1 MTKPSMRDVVTLGL
15 GLTAGLCSA
24 RPCRAQQLT
33 NSSLAVTVQAQD
45 GAFQIATRATTNHA
59 VLKARAGAQID
70 RQWVRSNEYP
80 QHRAAESSFTDAL
93 GAGHQISVTCSGL
106 QGKPDLVYT
115 VQLYDQRPYAT
126 VQVEVQNRTG
136 KAVTVEAIRSVEAI
150 GQPVVGI
157 AGPESADRILSD
169 SYSEDWPRL
178 VIYDLGSGP
187 RQMHRGAWSQV
198 IYNRESK
205 QSLFLGALSADR
217 FVTLLHLMYQG
228 AGNDARI
235 ESYTVDSTGTTELQK
250 ENSLRRAQP
259 DEAIDLSLPLNAGQ
273 TMASERVMMATGPD
287 YHSQLLAYGDAIRQ
301 LHHARVTAPN
311 LIGWWS
317 WTSYYM
323 AINEGAA
330 LTNARWL
337 ADNLKSLG
345 YNYFHI
351 DEGYQYARGEYA
363 APNARLFPHG
373 MRAIGDEVR
382 HLGLTFGI
390 WTAPFEVTNRAWIY
404 DNHKDWLVH
413 TADGK
418 PIPIGAAY
426 GDTLYAL
433 DATHPGAQ
441 EYMRQTYTTLTR
453 EWGVRYIKLDFMDTT
468 SIEGYRYRPDTT
480 ALEAQRIGLGVIRE
494 AVGEDVLLDKDGSPM
509 LPPVGLV
516 DTGRISA
523 DTSHSFQTT
532 KGVAPGVA
540 ARFYMNRN
548 YFLND
553 PDAFNVGAE
562 VPVVRGGRGGAGR
575 GAAQGAGQG
584 AGRGGLSLS
593 EAQASIV
600 LSAVSGGMYEIG
612 DDLPILGAEK
622 DRLDLVKNQ
631 DLLNMAKISRAATP
645 VDLLSYDAE
654 DGEPSIFF
662 LREDPRQSILVVFNW
677 TEQPRSHALK
687 LADLGLPANRTF
699 QASDALNNGEAVA
712 VNAGTVRLDNMPQH
726 SVRVIKLIDSAMP
739 AAAPTI
745 AAQVP
750 SEAKVSESIPF
761 SAEAQEAGVPA
772 LSYHWDFGDGTTAD
786 GPRAAHTYT
795 RNADFTVR
803 LTADG
808 LDGIPARQS
817 FTVKVT
823 GTLAAAGDV
832 LQNRRYTEASGH

>member
-1 MTKPSMRDVVTLGL
+1 M
-15 GLTAGLCSA
+15 
-24 RPCRAQQLT
+24 
-33 NSSLAVTVQAQD
+33 
-45 GAFQIATRATTNHA
+45 
-59 VLKARAGAQID
+59 
-70 RQWVRSNEYP
+70 
-80 QHRAAESSFTDAL
+80 
-93 GAGHQISVTCSGL
+93 
-106 QGKPDLVYT
+106 
-115 VQLYDQRPYAT
+115 
-126 VQVEVQNRTG
+126 
-136 KAVTVEAIRSVEAI
+136 
-150 GQPVVGI
+150 
-157 AGPESADRILSD
+157 
-169 SYSEDWPRL
+169 
-178 VIYDLGSGP
+178 
-187 RQMHRGAWSQV
+187 
-198 IYNRESK
+198 
-205 QSLFLGALSADR
+205 
-217 FVTLLHLMYQG
+217 
-228 AGNDARI
+228 
-235 ESYTVDSTGTTELQK
+235 
-250 ENSLRRAQP
+250 
-259 DEAIDLSLPLNAGQ
+259 SLPLNAGQ
-273 TMASERVMMATGPD
+273 NMASERVMMATGPD
-287 YHSQLLAYGDAIRQ
+287 YHSQLLAYGDAIRR

-323 AINEGAA
+323 AINEGATLA
-330 LTNARWL
+330 NARWL
-337 ADNLKSLG
+337 AENLKSVG

-363 APNARLFPHG
+363 TPNARLFPHG

-404 DNHKDWLVH
+404 ENHKDWLVH
-413 TADGK
+413 TADGN
-418 PIPIGAAY
+418 PIPIGVAY

-441 EYMRQTYTTLTR
+441 DYMRQTYTTLTR

-468 SIEGYRYRPDTT
+468 SIEGYRYKPDTS
-480 ALEAQRIGLGVIRE
+480 ALEAQRVGLEVIRK

-523 DTSHSFQTT
+523 DTAHSFQTT
-532 KGVAPGVA
+532 KAVASGVA

-553 PDAFNVGAE
+553 PDAFNVCAE
-562 VPVVRGGRGGAGR
+562 VPVVRGR
-575 GAAQGAGQG
+575 QGPA
-584 AGRGGLSLS
+584 RGGLSFS

-645 VDLLSYDAE
+645 VDLLSYDTE

-662 LREDPRQSILVVFNW
+662 LREDPRQSILVAFNW

-687 LADLGLPANRTF
+687 LVDLELPANHTF
-699 QASDALNNGEAVA
+699 QASDVLNDGEAVA
-712 VNAGTVRLDNMPQH
+712 VNAGTVRLDNMARH
-726 SVRVIKLIDSAMP
+726 SVRVIKLIDPATP

-745 AAQVP
+745 TAQVP
-750 SEAKVSESIPF
+750 SEARVSELLPF
-761 SAEAQEAGVPA
+761 SAQAQEAGVPA

-786 GPRAAHTYT
+786 GPQVSHTYT
-795 RNADFTVR
+795 RDATFTVQ

-808 LDGIPARQS
+808 LDGIGAHQS

-832 LQNRRYTEASGH
+832 LQNRRYTEPAGH

>member
-1 MTKPSMRDVVTLGL
+1 MKGVVTLGL
-15 GLTAGLCSA
+15 GLVAGLCPA
-24 RPCRAQQLT
+24 PPCRAQQLT

-45 GAFQIATRATTNHA
+45 GSFQVATRAAANRP
-59 VLKARAGAQID
+59 VLSARAGAQID
-70 RQWVRSNEYP
+70 HQWARSNEYP
-80 QHRAAESSFTDAL
+80 QHRAAESTFSDSL
-93 GAGHQISVTCSGL
+93 GTGHQISVTSSGL

-126 VQVEVQNRTG
+126 VQVEVQNHTG
-136 KAVTVEAIRSVEAI
+136 KAVTVQAIRSVEAI
-150 GQPVVGI
+150 GQPVIGI
-157 AGPESADRILSD
+157 EGRESADRILSD
-169 SYSEDWPRL
+169 SYSEDWPQL

-228 AGNDARI
+228 AGNNARI
-235 ESYTVDSTGTTELQK
+235 TSCTVDSTGTTELQK
-250 ENSLRRAQP
+250 ENSLRRAQA
-259 DEAIDLSLPLNAGQ
+259 DEVIDLSLPLNTGQ
-273 TMASERVMMATGPD
+273 NMASERVMMATGPD
-287 YHSQLLAYGDAIRQ
+287 YHSQLLAYGDAIRR

-323 AINEGAA
+323 AINEGATLA
-330 LTNARWL
+330 NARWL
-337 ADNLKSLG
+337 AENLKSLG
-345 YNYFHI
+345 YNYFHV

-363 APNARLFPHG
+363 TPNARLFPDG

-404 DNHKDWLVH
+404 ENHKDWLVH
-413 TADGK
+413 TADGN
-418 PIPIGAAY
+418 PIPIGVAY

-433 DATHPGAQ
+433 DTTHPGAQ
-441 EYMRQTYTTLTR
+441 EYMRQTYRTLTR

-468 SIEGYRYRPDTT
+468 SIEGYRYKPNTS
-480 ALEAQRIGLGVIRE
+480 ALEAQRIGLELVRK

-509 LPPVGLV
+509 LSPVGLV

-523 DTSHSFQTT
+523 DTAHSFQTT
-532 KGVAPGVA
+532 KAVAPGVA

-553 PDAFNVGAE
+553 PDAFNVCAE
-562 VPVVRGGRGGAGR
+562 VPVVRGR
-575 GAAQGAGQG
+575 QGPA
-584 AGRGGLSLS
+584 RGGLSLS

-631 DLLNMAKISRAATP
+631 DLLNIAKISRAATP
-645 VDLLSYDAE
+645 VDLLSYDTE

-662 LREDPRQSILVVFNW
+662 LREDPSQSILVIFNW
-677 TEQPRSHALK
+677 TEQPRSHTLK

-699 QASDALNNGEAVA
+699 QASDVLKEGAAVA
-712 VNAGTVRLDNMPQH
+712 VNGGTVRLDNMARH
-726 SVRVIKLIDSAMP
+726 SVRVIKLIDLAAP

-745 AAQVP
+745 TAQVP
-750 SEAKVSESIPF
+750 AEARVSELLPF
-761 SAEAQEAGVPA
+761 SAQAQEASVPA

-786 GPRAAHTYT
+786 GPRAAHAYT
-795 RNADFTVR
+795 RDADFTVQ
-803 LTADG
+803 LTTDG
-808 LDGIPARQS
+808 LDGIAAHQS

-832 LQNRRYTEASGH
+832 LQNRRYMEPAGH